1 MVSESNP
8 AKRKRTRA
16 DYNSAGRIKRRAAIR
31 QAIARMKSDKIT
43 IERFRNLLPPKY
55 AAMSDTRITS
65 LLSSEPDMIN
75 LEPYVWK
82 RVGGQSST

>member
-8 AKRKRTRA
+8 VKRKRTRA

-31 QAIARMKSDKIT
+31 QAIAKMKSDKIT
-43 IERFRNLLPPKY
+43 IERFRSLLPPRY
-55 AAMSDTRITS
+55 ASMSDTRITS
-65 LLSSEPDMIN
+65 LLSAEPDMVN

-82 RVGGQSST
+82 RIESNS